1 MEPSRA
7 RVVSPLSWPISTGG
21 SWLESLSNSARTHH
35 RAVRRQPE
43 ARAVAPSAS
52 PATTDEEVV
61 ARVLAGHQ
69 DAFETLVRRHNRA
82 IYNYIYRMIGQA
94 DLAADL
100 TQEVF
105 LKVYMALSSFDPTYR
120 FTTWLY
126 RIASNRVIDHIR
138 RRRMIL
144 VPLEPPAGETRG
156 APREVA
162 ARERNP
168 QENLLDRESARGVA
182 EAIGD
187 LPSEYRE
194 LIILRH
200 FQHRSY
206 EEIAQIKD
214 SPLGTVKNR
223 LFRAREALR
232 RRVAR

>member
-1 MEPSRA
+1 METLRH
-7 RVVSPLSWPISTGG
+7 
-21 SWLESLSNSARTHH
+21 SARTQD
-35 RAVRRQPE
+35 RTVRQRPE
-43 ARAVAPSAS
+43 ERSVAPSAAS
-52 PATTDEEVV
+52 ATDEEVV
-61 ARVLAGHQ
+61 VRVLAGYQ
-69 DAFETLVRRHNRA
+69 DAFEILVRRHNRA
-82 IYNYIYRMIGQA
+82 IYNYIYRMTGQA

-126 RIASNRVIDHIR
+126 RIASNRVIDHVR

-156 APREVA
+156 YPREVA
-162 ARERNP
+162 TAERNP
-168 QENLLDRESARGVA
+168 QENLLDREAAQSVA
-182 EAIGD
+182 GAISD
-187 LPSEYRE
+187 LPTEYRE

-206 EEIAQIKD
+206 EEIAQIKN

-232 RRVAR
+232 RKVAR

>member
-1 MEPSRA
+1 MRD
-7 RVVSPLSWPISTGG
+7 ST
-21 SWLESLSNSARTHH
+21 RTHH

-43 ARAVAPSAS
+43 ARAVAPSAT
-52 PATTDEEVV
+52 PATDEEVV
-61 ARVLAGHQ
+61 GRVLAGHQ

-138 RRRMIL
+138 RQRMIL

-162 ARERNP
+162 AGARNP

-182 EAIGD
+182 EAIAD

>member
-1 MEPSRA
+1 MQPSRI
-7 RVVSPLSWPISTGG
+7 RVVSPLNWPLSTGG
-21 SWLESLSNSARTHH
+21 SWLETVHHSMQIHVRT
-35 RAVRRQPE
+35 VRRPLKV
-43 ARAVAPSAS
+43 RPNVPSAT
-52 PATTDEEVV
+52 PATDEEVV

-69 DAFETLVRRHNRA
+69 DSFEILVRRHHRA
-82 IYNYIYRMIGQA
+82 IYSYIYRMTGQA

-100 TQEVF
+100 AQEVF
-105 LKVYMALSSFDPTYR
+105 LKVYTALSSFNPTYR

-126 RIASNRVIDHIR
+126 RIASNRVIDHVR

-144 VPLEPPAGETRG
+144 VPLDSPAGESHG

-162 ARERNP
+162 AGGRNP

-182 EAIGD
+182 QAIGD
-187 LPSEYRE
+187 LPAEYRE

-206 EEIAQIKD
+206 EEIAKIKR

-232 RRVAR
+232 RRIAR

>member
-1 MEPSRA
+1 
-7 RVVSPLSWPISTGG
+7 VT
-21 SWLESLSNSARTHH
+21 
-35 RAVRRQPE
+35 
-43 ARAVAPSAS
+43 
-52 PATTDEEVV
+52 
-61 ARVLAGHQ
+61 RVLAGHQ
-69 DAFETLVRRHNRA
+69 DAFTTLVQRHNRA
-82 IYNYIYRMIGQA
+82 IYHYIYRMTGKTE
-94 DLAADL
+94 LAADL

-105 LKVYMALSSFDPTYR
+105 LKVYTALSSFDPTYR

-138 RRRMIL
+138 RRRMVL

-162 ARERNP
+162 ATQRDP
-168 QENLLDRESARGVA
+168 QENLLDRESARDVA
-182 EAIGD
+182 AAIGD
-187 LPSEYRE
+187 LPAEYRE

-206 EEIAQIKD
+206 EEIAHIKD

>member
-1 MEPSRA
+1 
-7 RVVSPLSWPISTGG
+7 
-21 SWLESLSNSARTHH
+21 
-35 RAVRRQPE
+35 
-43 ARAVAPSAS
+43 
-52 PATTDEEVV
+52 V

-69 DAFETLVRRHNRA
+69 VAFEVLVRRHNRA
-82 IYNYIYRMIGQA
+82 IYNYIYRMTGQA

-105 LKVYMALSSFDPTYR
+105 LKVYMALSSFNPTYR

-138 RRRMIL
+138 RQRMIL
-144 VPLEPPAGETRG
+144 VPLNPPASETRG
-156 APREVA
+156 APREIA
-162 ARERNP
+162 AAARNP

-182 EAIGD
+182 EAIND
-187 LPSEYRE
+187 LPAEYRE
-194 LIILRH
+194 LIVLRH

-206 EEIAQIKD
+206 EEIARIKS

-232 RRVAR
+232 RKVAR

>member
-1 MEPSRA
+1 MDVNTTLTFAEVFEDYRQA
-7 RVVSPLSWPISTGG
+7 ILNYLSGMTQ
-21 SWLESLSNSARTHH
+21 NTA
-35 RAVRRQPE
+35 E
-43 ARAVAPSAS
+43 A
-52 PATTDEEVV
+52 E
-61 ARVLAGHQ
+61 
-69 DAFETLVRRHNRA
+69 
-82 IYNYIYRMIGQA
+82 
-94 DLAADL
+94 DL
-100 TQEVF
+100 TQETFIRVNNNLHTF
-105 LKVYMALSSFDPTYR
+105 RGESSLS
-120 FTTWLY
+120 TWLY
-126 RIASNRVIDHIR
+126 RIASNRVIDHVR

-144 VPLEPPAGETRG
+144 VPLEAPAGETRG
-156 APREVA
+156 VPREVA
-162 ARERNP
+162 ARARNP

-206 EEIAQIKD
+206 EEIAHIKD

>member
-1 MEPSRA
+1 MRD
-7 RVVSPLSWPISTGG
+7 ST
-21 SWLESLSNSARTHH
+21 RTHN

-43 ARAVAPSAS
+43 ARAVAPSAT
-52 PATTDEEVV
+52 PATDEEVV
-61 ARVLAGHQ
+61 GRVLAGHQ

-138 RRRMIL
+138 RQRMIL

-162 ARERNP
+162 AGARNP

>member
-1 MEPSRA
+1 MAVLRWNLPTSKSFHH
-7 RVVSPLSWPISTGG
+7 VSWPLSTGG
-21 SWLESLSNSARTHH
+21 SWLETLRHTARTHD
-35 RAVRRQPE
+35 RTVRRQP
-43 ARAVAPSAS
+43 AATPSS
-52 PATTDEEVV
+52 DEQIVV
-61 ARVLAGHQ
+61 RVLAGHQ
-69 DAFETLVRRHNRA
+69 DAFETLVQRHNRA
-82 IYNYIYRMIGQA
+82 IYNYIYRMTGQG

-138 RRRMIL
+138 RQRMIL
-144 VPLEPPAGETRG
+144 VPLEPPAGENRRT
-156 APREVA
+156 PREVV

-182 EAIGD
+182 QAIKD

-206 EEIAQIKD
+206 EEIAHIKD

-232 RRVAR
+232 RRIAR